1 MRHVS
6 RNEPGSATPVHAKDV
21 AFLERAVQLALNG
34 LNTTT
39 PNPRVGCVVMRDG
52 RVIGEGWHQ
61 WAGQAHAEVNAIEA
75 ARRAGSDVRGATV
88 YVSLEPCS
96 FFGRTPACAQ
106 RLIDEGVARVV
117 VAAVDPHPKVSG
129 QGLAMLQAA
138 GISTELIELESAR
151 ALNPGSQSRFLRG
164 RPYVRIKVA
173 ASLDGRTAMAN
184 GESQWITGEAA
195 RADVQALRARSCA
208 IITGVGTV
216 LADDPAMTVRDKRFE
231 VDGRIRQPRIVVLDS
246 NVRTPK
252 DARVFQSS
260 GGALIVHR
268 ASPPDWLAAAQSL
281 RVDDGP
287 EASHIDPSLL
297 LNELGVREMN
307 EVLVEAGPSV
317 TGAFIRSGLWDELV
331 LYLAPKL
338 LGSDARPLAEISFP
352 SLASAAGGKIV
363 SHERVGEDLKLVLQP
378 REP

>member
-1 MRHVS
+1 
-6 RNEPGSATPVHAKDV
+6 
-21 AFLERAVQLALNG
+21 
-34 LNTTT
+34 
-39 PNPRVGCVVMRDG
+39 
-52 RVIGEGWHQ
+52 
-61 WAGQAHAEVNAIEA
+61 
-75 ARRAGSDVRGATV
+75 
-88 YVSLEPCS
+88 
-96 FFGRTPACAQ
+96 
-106 RLIDEGVARVV
+106 LIDEGVARVV

-151 ALNPGSQSRFLRG
+151 TLNPGSRSRFERG
-164 RPYVRIKVA
+164 RPFVRLKIA

-216 LADDPAMTVRDKRFE
+216 LADDPAMTVRDIRFE
-231 VDGRIRQPRIVVLDS
+231 VDGRIRQPRIVVMDS
-246 NVRTPK
+246 AGRTPQ
-252 DARVFQSS
+252 DARVFESS
-260 GGALIVHR
+260 GGVLVVHR
-268 ASPPDWLAAAQSL
+268 AQRPDWLSSDQSL
-281 RVDDGP
+281 QLNGATSEPR
-287 EASHIDPSLL
+287 IDPASLL
-297 LNELGVREMN
+297 KELAAREMN
-307 EVLVEAGPSV
+307 EVLVEAGP
-317 TGAFIRSGLWDELV
+317 TLIGTFIHSGLWDELV
-331 LYLAPKL
+331 LFIAPKF